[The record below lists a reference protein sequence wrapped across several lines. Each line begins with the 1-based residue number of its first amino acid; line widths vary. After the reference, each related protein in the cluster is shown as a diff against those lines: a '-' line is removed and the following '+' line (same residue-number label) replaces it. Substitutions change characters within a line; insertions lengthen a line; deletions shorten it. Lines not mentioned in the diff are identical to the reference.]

1 MFSRIDI
8 CRISGL
14 TEKQIRRLDETQI
27 LLPKLHGMGVDAEYS
42 YNELIFVCVYGIIR
56 ERLKELGFGLHELND
71 KFKGGLASEIDFVN
85 SDVFFFT
92 RASFFLIPSS
102 PEVRV
107 IYEEWIGNKTYD
119 IFPNVTTNHLRA
131 FGLNVSDGILLNALV
146 LNLDKVRTH
155 IKQQADKLGIS
166 DKVPFKL
173 YPKRAMVRCY
183 KIYTGKRIS
192 VEKQKV

>member
-85 SDVFFFT
+85 SDIFFFT

-102 PEVRV
+102 LEVRA
-107 IYEEWIGNKTYD
+107 IFKEWIGNKTYD
-119 IFPNVTTNHLRA
+119 IFPNVTSNHLRA

-146 LNLDKVRTH
+146 LNLDKVRIH

-166 DKVPFKL
+166 HKIPSEYEIMQRREKVS
-173 YPKRAMVRCY
+173 A
-183 KIYTGKRIS
+183 
-192 VEKQKV
+192 